1 MKRIKLL
8 RGLDVPVAELRMI
21 VGGERELSE
30 TLSKRKQV
38 LQKEKEEREAVS
50 RVCDALL
57 SQSVSFS
64 QPDADRI
71 VAQTPALQRMIEV
84 AMAQDTTKLGFD
96 LPGYDK
102 VVARLLLAAYLL
114 GAVLVVLL
122 AEIPASIWPAWLSPL
137 RAVVVYVVISFVV
150 EILIRWSA
158 NARFQLGVYAL
169 ALATLPV
176 AVLSM
181 LRIIYE
187 GRFAGFPG
195 EQILL
200 LESFF
205 GALST
210 LRFRGG
216 GNLQFAR
223 FAGAGV
229 LFFLVMLAFTVLLWA
244 LRAKSGVFS
253 RRMRYPVML
262 SLICGVLVL
271 IAAASLG
278 GGAHYWYAVLLAVSM
293 GALAISWTTLGQN
306 VTRYTMYYSIV
317 SATRALSI
325 GAGMLAL
332 RGNTKSWRR
341 DGREFR
347 K

>member
-1 MKRIKLL
+1 MKINEVEKRVKIDAKTIRYYESEGLLRPAREEGNHYRNYKEEDVVLLKRIKLL
-8 RGLDVPVAELRMI
+8 RGLGVPVAELRMI

-64 QPDADRI
+64 QLDADRI

-84 AMAQDTTKLGFD
+84 AMAQDTTKLGLD

-102 VVARLLLAAYLL
+102 IVARLLLAAY
-114 GAVLVVLL
+114 
-122 AEIPASIWPAWLSPL
+122 
-137 RAVVVYVVISFVV
+137 
-150 EILIRWSA
+150 
-158 NARFQLGVYAL
+158 
-169 ALATLPV
+169 LPV

-187 GRFAGFPG
+187 GRFAGFQG
-195 EQILL
+195 GQILP

-205 GALST
+205 GVLST

-216 GNLQFAR
+216 GDLQFAR

-229 LFFLVMLAFTVLLWA
+229 LFFWSCRRSRCFYGRFAQ
-244 LRAKSGVFS
+244 RARPFPAGCGTRLCS
-253 RRMRYPVML
+253 R
-262 SLICGVLVL
+262 
-271 IAAASLG
+271 
-278 GGAHYWYAVLLAVSM
+278 
-293 GALAISWTTLGQN
+293 
-306 VTRYTMYYSIV
+306 
-317 SATRALSI
+317 
-325 GAGMLAL
+325 
-332 RGNTKSWRR
+332 
-341 DGREFR
+341 
-347 K
+347 